1 MNRSSLKSPEADNYQ
16 RTLFLF
22 NSMDHCLLSLKSFLE
37 FLVKSGYSNVKGG
50 ICLDKANLT
59 EKSFSEVEA
68 VLTKLQNVIE
78 IKSDHAN
85 SILGLTLDFLVLDLR
100 SNFSPNM
107 IIGLIGTIRAGGIIA
122 LIGSDN
128 SVWLNSVNRRYFPD
142 GSKSYLLE
150 WFLAEIKTTN
160 NCFFASNKE
169 IEFKQYFTKR
179 DYTENLSTSVYNI
192 PVTPDQKEVIQKLSA
207 DFSKGKTENKINIV
221 IADRGR
227 GKSAAVGIALI
238 HFFDKTPNKNV
249 NVVITSQSHRNIDTF
264 FHLILSFLAKK
275 GIDFD
280 LIKKK
285 DSIQGIYFSGKKKIV
300 YKSPTLITRDIK
312 SDILI
317 IDEAASFPQDKLK
330 EILNLKTKRVFI
342 STIHGYEGTGK
353 SFQYKIVSQ
362 IKRRSRFKFEIH
374 RLVTPIRYSYNDSI
388 EKLLNRTFLMDV
400 ERPNLDFENIDLN
413 SIQIEFDT
421 YPNPRDFFNK
431 TNITKM
437 RQIAGILNYAH
448 YRNQPNDL
456 LLIAD
461 SNRHLLATLTYA
473 PQNNDKQ
480 LLLAIQLAAEGN
492 ISHEGI
498 NSVLGGEF
506 VYGDLIPTIAL
517 RQFSVDFAHLRGL
530 RIVRIAAHPDYI
542 NRGLGRIAINYI
554 LEEFKN
560 NDWIGVSFGAS
571 LKLIKFWRK
580 FGFFIVQ
587 IRPNRSKETG
597 EWNVVLIKP
606 LSDNAKK
613 IIFQA
618 SRDFSFQFIQLLN
631 QSLFDM
637 RPELVIEI
645 LRSCAFTVK
654 YKPVITKSG
663 KYRLER
669 YIQGHLNF
677 LLTVDVLHELSV
689 FYFVNP
695 KQLELSSAQEMLLVS
710 RILQGRTWGQAL
722 GKTGLSREK
731 SYGLLRKGIKKIF
744 RAINE

>member
-1 MNRSSLKSPEADNYQ
+1 
-16 RTLFLF
+16 
-22 NSMDHCLLSLKSFLE
+22 MDHCLVSLKSFLK

-50 ICLDKANLT
+50 ICLDKSNLT
-59 EKSFSEVEA
+59 EKPFSEVEA
-68 VLTKLQNVIE
+68 ILTKLQNVIE

-85 SILGLTLDFLVLDLR
+85 SMLGLTLDFLVLDLR

-107 IIGLIGTIRAGGIIA
+107 IIGLIGTIRSGGIIA

-169 IEFKQYFTKR
+169 IEFKRYFTKR
-179 DYTENLSTSVYNI
+179 DYTESLSTSVYNI

-207 DFSKGKTENKINIV
+207 DFSKSKTENKINIV

-249 NVVITSQSHRNIDTF
+249 NVVITSQSHRNVDTF
-264 FHLILSFLAKK
+264 FQLILSFLAKK

-280 LIKKK
+280 LIKKE

-388 EKLLNRTFLMDV
+388 EKMLNRTFLMDV

-421 YPNPRDFFNK
+421 YPNPRDFFN
-431 TNITKM
+431 
-437 RQIAGILNYAH
+437 
-448 YRNQPNDL
+448 
-456 LLIAD
+456 
-461 SNRHLLATLTYA
+461 
-473 PQNNDKQ
+473 
-480 LLLAIQLAAEGN
+480 
-492 ISHEGI
+492 
-498 NSVLGGEF
+498 
-506 VYGDLIPTIAL
+506 
-517 RQFSVDFAHLRGL
+517 
-530 RIVRIAAHPDYI
+530 
-542 NRGLGRIAINYI
+542 
-554 LEEFKN
+554 
-560 NDWIGVSFGAS
+560 
-571 LKLIKFWRK
+571 
-580 FGFFIVQ
+580 
-587 IRPNRSKETG
+587 
-597 EWNVVLIKP
+597 
-606 LSDNAKK
+606 
-613 IIFQA
+613 
-618 SRDFSFQFIQLLN
+618 
-631 QSLFDM
+631 
-637 RPELVIEI
+637 
-645 LRSCAFTVK
+645 
-654 YKPVITKSG
+654 
-663 KYRLER
+663 
-669 YIQGHLNF
+669 
-677 LLTVDVLHELSV
+677 
-689 FYFVNP
+689 
-695 KQLELSSAQEMLLVS
+695 
-710 RILQGRTWGQAL
+710 
-722 GKTGLSREK
+722 
-731 SYGLLRKGIKKIF
+731 
-744 RAINE
+744 

>member
-1 MNRSSLKSPEADNYQ
+1 
-16 RTLFLF
+16 
-22 NSMDHCLLSLKSFLE
+22 
-37 FLVKSGYSNVKGG
+37 
-50 ICLDKANLT
+50 
-59 EKSFSEVEA
+59 
-68 VLTKLQNVIE
+68 
-78 IKSDHAN
+78 
-85 SILGLTLDFLVLDLR
+85 
-100 SNFSPNM
+100 
-107 IIGLIGTIRAGGIIA
+107 
-122 LIGSDN
+122 
-128 SVWLNSVNRRYFPD
+128 
-142 GSKSYLLE
+142 
-150 WFLAEIKTTN
+150 
-160 NCFFASNKE
+160 
-169 IEFKQYFTKR
+169 
-179 DYTENLSTSVYNI
+179 
-192 PVTPDQKEVIQKLSA
+192 
-207 DFSKGKTENKINIV
+207 
-221 IADRGR
+221 
-227 GKSAAVGIALI
+227 
-238 HFFDKTPNKNV
+238 
-249 NVVITSQSHRNIDTF
+249 
-264 FHLILSFLAKK
+264 
-275 GIDFD
+275 
-280 LIKKK
+280 
-285 DSIQGIYFSGKKKIV
+285 
-300 YKSPTLITRDIK
+300 
-312 SDILI
+312 
-317 IDEAASFPQDKLK
+317 
-330 EILNLKTKRVFI
+330 
-342 STIHGYEGTGK
+342 
-353 SFQYKIVSQ
+353 
-362 IKRRSRFKFEIH
+362 
-374 RLVTPIRYSYNDSI
+374 
-388 EKLLNRTFLMDV
+388 
-400 ERPNLDFENIDLN
+400 
-413 SIQIEFDT
+413 
-421 YPNPRDFFNK
+421 
-431 TNITKM
+431 
-437 RQIAGILNYAH
+437 
-448 YRNQPNDL
+448 
-456 LLIAD
+456 
-461 SNRHLLATLTYA
+461 
-473 PQNNDKQ
+473 
-480 LLLAIQLAAEGN
+480 AEGN